1 MEVRTTVTNQ
11 LCLDMHRAKKV
22 VLIAESLFQ
31 RSIVLHRP
39 VVKINQSI
47 SQTKLLKILIKS
59 KMQSLISL
67 NRGYW
72 VFRNKRQKNMAQKML
87 KIHKQMPIRMK

>member
-1 MEVRTTVTNQ
+1 MEVRSTVTNQ

-22 VLIAESLFQ
+22 VQIAESLFL
-31 RSIVLHRP
+31 RSIVLHRL
-39 VVKINQSI
+39 VVKINQNI

-67 NRGYW
+67 NKGYW
-72 VFRNKRQKNMAQKML
+72 VFRNKHQKNMVQKLL
-87 KIHKQMPIRMK
+87 KIYKQMPIRMK